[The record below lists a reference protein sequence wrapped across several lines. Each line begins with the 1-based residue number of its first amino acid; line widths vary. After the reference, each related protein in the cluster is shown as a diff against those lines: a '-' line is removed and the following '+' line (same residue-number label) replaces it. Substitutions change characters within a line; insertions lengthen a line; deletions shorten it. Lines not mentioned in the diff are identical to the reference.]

1 MGMVVEVIMGM
12 VTTAT
17 AIIIM
22 GTDIMDIGMAIGG
35 FCRI

>member
-12 VTTAT
+12 DTTAT
-17 AIIIM
+17 AIIM
-22 GTDIMDIGMAIGG
+22 DTDIMDIGMVIGG